1 MEKGFV
7 LLLVG
12 FFFFLKWEFVC
23 CKAFLR
29 EKLPIVLHINEIR
42 LKTKW
47 SSRGIMLGILM
58 ACLSVEKKAKGLV
71 KFHEIHLSSGLTL
84 WWTELW
90 WTVLTSRGEKPGTG
104 SSSQW
109 CQWKA
114 HSSYSKLEVWGRPQR
129 NGFTGSLKLWCPLSS
144 CLCWLLRN

>member
-1 MEKGFV
+1 M
-7 LLLVG
+7 
-12 FFFFLKWEFVC
+12 C
-23 CKAFLR
+23 CKVFLR

-84 WWTELW
+84 W
-90 WTVLTSRGEKPGTG
+90 
-104 SSSQW
+104 
-109 CQWKA
+109 
-114 HSSYSKLEVWGRPQR
+114 
-129 NGFTGSLKLWCPLSS
+129 
-144 CLCWLLRN
+144 